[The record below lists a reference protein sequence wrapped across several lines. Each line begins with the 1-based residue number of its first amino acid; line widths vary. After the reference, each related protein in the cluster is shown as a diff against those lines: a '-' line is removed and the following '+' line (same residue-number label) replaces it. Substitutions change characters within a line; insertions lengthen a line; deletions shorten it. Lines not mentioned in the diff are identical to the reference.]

1 VLTSTGTGGLDELRD
16 ALDDSR
22 ASYAYARV
30 QYANDKES
38 QREKFVLVVW
48 IGPGCKV
55 MRKAKVTASAPRTPA
70 RSRLTAEPDLGAR
83 GGREAGAPRLLDR
96 GPRAREGRPQGGAD
110 CRPPTQG
117 ASPPR
122 KICPSA
128 YNLHAQAGGA
138 SYDGV

>member
-16 ALDDSR
+16 ALDDGR

-55 MRKAKVTASAPRTPA
+55 MRKAKVRVHP
-70 RSRLTAEPDLGAR
+70 
-83 GGREAGAPRLLDR
+83 APRL
-96 GPRAREGRPQGGAD
+96 
-110 CRPPTQG
+110 
-117 ASPPR
+117 
-122 KICPSA
+122 
-128 YNLHAQAGGA
+128 
-138 SYDGV
+138 